1 MEKFFRIAII
11 CFGLYCVLYW
21 AANNPKSVARLKA
34 TVDNVASDTVDKAKE
49 IANNLTDEE

>member
-1 MEKFFRIAII
+1 MEKLFRIVLVGLA
-11 CFGLYCVLYW
+11 LYCVLYW

>member
-1 MEKFFRIAII
+1 MEKLFRIVLVGLA
-11 CFGLYCVLYW
+11 LYCVLYW

-49 IANNLTDEE
+49 IADDLTDEE